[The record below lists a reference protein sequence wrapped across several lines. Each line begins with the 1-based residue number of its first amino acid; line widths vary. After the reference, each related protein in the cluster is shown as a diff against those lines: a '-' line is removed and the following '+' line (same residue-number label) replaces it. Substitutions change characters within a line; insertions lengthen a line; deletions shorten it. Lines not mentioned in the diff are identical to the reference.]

1 MALEIQ
7 IAPGSKT
14 PLYKQL
20 LHQFE
25 NLIRSGALSTGE
37 LLPSMN
43 DLSAAT
49 GISKETVKKTYGLL
63 REKGL
68 IVPKQG
74 KGFYV
79 ADLSED
85 ARPHVLVLFDKLSI
99 YKQILY
105 NSFAERLG
113 DQAELT
119 IQTHNQNLDLF
130 EYYLDTCLDQFD
142 WYVITPHFPLDEAS
156 QERAV
161 KLISRI
167 PNPKLIMLD
176 RLQPG
181 YPGNFGA
188 VYQDFENDIYY
199 GLTQGLDRRRET
211 SALKVVT
218 LPKSLYGS
226 SIRKGVERFCTEHAV
241 PVEYLTGV
249 PEQVSRGETYLIL
262 NSQLDSGLVG
272 LARRIQEQ
280 GLRIGTDV
288 RIISYNEFDM
298 NELILGGLTTVSAD
312 FRQMGRLAAD
322 MILEKHLT
330 KVHCDFRMTRR
341 NTF

>member
-1 MALEIQ
+1 MIPTIQ
-7 IAPGSKT
+7 VDPGSKT

-25 NLIRSGALSTGE
+25 TAIHDGSLVTGE

-43 DLSAAT
+43 DLSAST

-63 REKGL
+63 REKRL

-79 ADLSED
+79 ADLSAS
-85 ARPHVLVLFDKLSI
+85 ARPQVLVLFDKLSI
-99 YKQILY
+99 YKQVLS
-105 NSFAERLG
+105 NCFAQQLG
-113 DQAELT
+113 DRADLT
-119 IQTHNQNLDLF
+119 VLMHNQNLDLF
-130 EYYLDTCLDQFD
+130 EYYLDTYLDQFD
-142 WYVITPHFPLDEAS
+142 YYVITPHFPLDAPS
-156 QERAV
+156 QQRAV

-167 PNPKLIMLD
+167 PNPKLILVD

-181 YPGNFGA
+181 YAGNFGA

-199 GLTQGLDRRRET
+199 GLTQGLNRRMET
-211 SALKVVT
+211 SALKVIT
-218 LPKSLYGS
+218 LPTSLYGS
-226 SIRKGVERFCTEHAV
+226 HIRKGIERFCTEHAE
-241 PVEYLTGV
+241 PVEFLTGV
-249 PEQVSRGETYLIL
+249 PDNVAKGETYIIL
-262 NSQLDSGLVG
+262 NSQLDAGLVD
-272 LARRIQEQ
+272 LTRRIQAQ
-280 GLRIGTDV
+280 GLRIGGDV

-298 NELILGGLTTVSAD
+298 NELVLGGLTTVSTD
-312 FRQMGRLAAD
+312 FQQMGRLAAD
-322 MILEKHLT
+322 MILDKRLS

>member
-1 MALEIQ
+1 MALEILVN
-7 IAPGSKT
+7 PGSKT

-25 NLIRSGALSTGE
+25 NAIRSGTLSSGE

-43 DLSAAT
+43 DLSAAM

-68 IVPKQG
+68 LVPKQG

-79 ADLSED
+79 NDLSED
-85 ARPHVLVLFDKLSI
+85 SRPHVLVLFDKLSI

-119 IQTHNQNLDLF
+119 ILTHNQNLDLF
-130 EYYLDTCLDQFD
+130 EYYLDTYLDQFD
-142 WYVITPHFPLDEAS
+142 WYVITPHFPLDGAS

-161 KLISRI
+161 RLISRI
-167 PNPKLIMLD
+167 PNPQLIMLD

-199 GLTQGLDRRRET
+199 GLTQGLDRRPET
-211 SALKVVT
+211 SVLKVIT

-226 SIRKGVERFCTEHAV
+226 CIRKGIERFCAEHSV

-249 PEQVSRGETYLIL
+249 PEQVSKGETYLIL

-298 NELILGGLTTVSAD
+298 NELVLGGLTTVSTD
-312 FRQMGRLAAD
+312 FKQMGQLAAD
-322 MILEKHLT
+322 MILGKHLS

-341 NTF
+341 TTF

>member
-1 MALEIQ
+1 MIPS
-7 IAPGSKT
+7 IKVNPGSKV

-25 NLIRSGALSTGE
+25 NAIHDGSLVTGE

-43 DLSAAT
+43 DLSAST

-63 REKGL
+63 REKRL

-79 ADLSED
+79 ADLSAD
-85 ARPHVLVLFDKLSI
+85 ARPLVLVLFDKLSI
-99 YKQILY
+99 YKQILF
-105 NSFAERLG
+105 NSFAATLG
-113 DQAELT
+113 NRAEVNIL
-119 IQTHNQNLDLF
+119 THNQNLDLF
-130 EYYLDTCLDQFD
+130 EYYLDTYLDQYD
-142 WYVITPHFPLDEAS
+142 YYVITPHFPLDEAS
-156 QERAV
+156 QKRAV

-167 PNPKLIMLD
+167 PNPKLIMAD

-181 YPGNFGA
+181 FPGNFGA

-199 GLTQGLDRRRET
+199 GLTQGLDRRTET
-211 SALKVVT
+211 SVLKVIT
-218 LPKSLYGS
+218 LPTSLYGGC
-226 SIRKGVERFCTEHAV
+226 IRKGIERFCAEHAV
-241 PVEYLTGV
+241 PVEFLTAP
-249 PEQVSRGETYLIL
+249 PEKVAKGETYLIL
-262 NSQLDSGLVG
+262 NSQLDAGLVD
-272 LARRIQEQ
+272 LARRIQAQ

-298 NELILGGLTTVSAD
+298 NELVLGGLTTVSTD
-312 FRQMGRLAAD
+312 FQQMGRLAAE
-322 MILEKHLT
+322 MILEKRLT

-341 NTF
+341 STF

>member
-1 MALEIQ
+1 MIPT
-7 IAPGSKT
+7 IKVNPGSKT

-25 NLIRSGALSTGE
+25 TAIHDGSLVKGE

-43 DLSAAT
+43 DLSAST

-63 REKGL
+63 REKRL

-79 ADLSED
+79 ADLAAD
-85 ARPHVLVLFDKLSI
+85 ARPLVLVLFDKFSI
-99 YKQILY
+99 YKQILF
-105 NSFAERLG
+105 NSFAATLG
-113 DQAELT
+113 DRAEVSIL
-119 IQTHNQNLDLF
+119 THNQNLDLF
-130 EYYLDTCLDQFD
+130 EYYLDTYLDQFD
-142 WYVITPHFPLDEAS
+142 YYVITPHFPLDEAS
-156 QERAV
+156 QKRAV

-167 PNPKLIMLD
+167 PNPKLILAD

-181 YPGNFGA
+181 YAGNFGA

-211 SALKVVT
+211 SVLRVVT
-218 LPKSLYGS
+218 LPTSLYGGC
-226 SIRKGVERFCTEHAV
+226 IRKGIERFCAEHAV
-241 PVEYLTGV
+241 PVEFLTAP
-249 PEQVSRGETYLIL
+249 PEKVAKGETYLIL
-262 NSQLDSGLVG
+262 NSQLDAGLVD
-272 LARRIQEQ
+272 LARQIQAQ
-280 GLRIGTDV
+280 GLRVGPDV

-298 NELILGGLTTVSAD
+298 NELILGGLTTVSTD
-312 FRQMGRLAAD
+312 FKQMGRLAAE
-322 MILEKHLT
+322 MILEKRLS

-341 NTF
+341 STF